1 MEELE
6 NLIAKNGKG
15 AGNLVGID
23 GNAIALIGYTTQC
36 LRKAKWSRKDIEK
49 FQQIALSG
57 NYQNV
62 IFTCVSVLNFEDES
76 EGDLC

>member
-36 LRKAKWSRKDIEK
+36 IRSRKDIEK